1 MSCWV
6 HWAVRSWGFD
16 GGEGV
21 AGGVGGLVSVRFVLQ
36 EDWSVAAPRVPTA
49 THTSA
54 INHTQPESTE
64 RFVFPSF
71 HTSAAS
77 CHHPEKRLLQ
87 NYQEVRGAAGA
98 VLKLQGMYVFQQG
111 NAYSKVA
118 AQKQDTLLT
127 FPNYSQFTGIWNSDK
142 TELIMCDVCTCT
154 QGQYLYKSQNSVSSL
169 SRHRLTTMS
178 AQSSIRKGYLD
189 THA

>member
-49 THTSA
+49 THTSV

-98 VLKLQGMYVFQQG
+98 VLKLQGMYIFQQG
-111 NAYSKVA
+111 NVYSKVA
-118 AQKQDTLLT
+118 AQKQDTLLI
-127 FPNYSQFTGIWNSDK
+127 FPNYSQFTGIWTK
-142 TELIMCDVCTCT
+142 
-154 QGQYLYKSQNSVSSL
+154 QNWINNVWCVYMYTRSVSVQITEQKSV
-169 SRHRLTTMS
+169 SWRPNNPS
-178 AQSSIRKGYLD
+178 Q
-189 THA
+189 